1 MAEQGSPLGYQV
13 EKESV
18 CQWKQGQRHGNNT
31 EVLLPTVGRKFTW
44 SKLSWSCQNCGGQKN
59 RIFFKYING
68 KRQCKNIISPF
79 QDGDGHLTN
88 RERDMAEVF
97 STSFVSVCKTWVTDQ
112 EGPSALS
119 WRTMT
124 VTVINPSQPETAG
137 CAAPAESLQIRGP

>member
-1 MAEQGSPLGYQV
+1 MPVEARSGAWEQYRGAAPHCR
-13 EKESV
+13 EKIHLVKAQLE
-18 CQWKQGQRHGNNT
+18 
-31 EVLLPTVGRKFTW
+31 
-44 SKLSWSCQNCGGQKN
+44 LSELWGTKN
-59 RIFFKYING
+59 RIFFKHING

-97 STSFVSVCKTWVTDQ
+97 STSFVSVCKMWVTDQ

-137 CAAPAESLQIRGP
+137 CAAPAESLQIRGPSWIYPKSSKSC